1 MKPGHPDRK
10 GEARTMRWIARG
22 GSLAL
27 LLVLLL
33 AGSACRLV
41 PQPWVENTNCT
52 YFSYKP
58 LECQFTIHNP
68 PQSTQPFKWVLVIS
82 NPQQIEVTPATSGTL
97 APGGSIVILAVIHQ
111 CPFTITVVDAGQPTK
126 PSIYTRSLPA
136 GGC

>member
-1 MKPGHPDRK
+1 
-10 GEARTMRWIARG
+10 MRWVARG

-41 PQPWVENTNCT
+41 PQPGVENTNCT

-68 PQSTQPFKWVLVIS
+68 PQSTQSFKWALVIS

-97 APGGSIVILAVIHQ
+97 APGDSITLQAVIHQ
-111 CPFTITVVDAGQPTK
+111 CPFTITVVDAGQQTK
-126 PSIYTRSLPA
+126 PGIHTLGLQA
-136 GGC
+136 GEC